1 MSDAKKISKAMRV
14 LCHRYYLHVFEK
26 GAAARAE
33 LSVLDASM
41 SFTSTQFETANRSQV
56 VMATAARKCAAIRQ
70 TT

>member
-14 LCHRYYLHVFEK
+14 VMKH
-26 GAAARAE
+26 
-33 LSVLDASM
+33 
-41 SFTSTQFETANRSQV
+41 RSQV